1 MNPLRGTRGHPSHPP
16 ITDAVIGMYTLA
28 AALAVIG
35 SLGWIEDAAGK
46 GMWLAL
52 VGGLIASA
60 GAAVTGLLDWL
71 AMERGTPLWRTA
83 TTHMAVMVTA
93 VVLFGIG
100 AIVQYDGFHDGAVE
114 TGGLV
119 LTLLGWATLAA
130 GGWLGGSLV
139 FVHGHRVVGDEQAGV
154 RTSADPLAHE
164 RGASRR
170 RGARG
175 ISS

>member
-16 ITDAVIGMYTLA
+16 ITDAVIGMFTLA

-35 SLGWIEDAAGK
+35 AIGWIEDAAGK

-52 VGGLIASA
+52 LGGLVTSA
-60 GAAVTGLLDWL
+60 GAALTGLLDWL
-71 AMERGTPLWRTA
+71 QIERGTPSWRTA

-93 VVLFGIG
+93 VVLFGIA
-100 AIVQYDGFHDGAVE
+100 AILQYDGFHDGEVP

-119 LTLLGWATLAA
+119 LSLLGWVTLAA

-139 FVHGHRVVGDEQAGV
+139 FSVSQNGRCGCLWEPV
-154 RTSADPLAHE
+154 RGENRFLRQPGPGW
-164 RGASRR
+164 R
-170 RGARG
+170 
-175 ISS
+175 

>member
-16 ITDAVIGMYTLA
+16 VTDVVIGMYTLA

-35 SLGWIEDAAGK
+35 ATGWIEDAAGK

-52 VGGLIASA
+52 LGGLIASA
-60 GAAVTGLLDWL
+60 GAALTGLLEWL
-71 AMERGTPLWRTA
+71 ALERGTPVWRTA

-93 VVLFGIG
+93 VVLFGIA
-100 AIVQYDGFHDGAVE
+100 AILQYDGFHDGDVT

-119 LTLLGWATLAA
+119 LTLLGWVVLAA

-139 FVHGHRVVGDEQAGV
+139 FVHGLRVVGDEQAGV
-154 RTSADPLAHE
+154 RESADPLAHDRE
-164 RGASRR
+164 PSHRR
-170 RGARG
+170 AVGGR
-175 ISS
+175 